1 MNIMLLGAGGFI
13 GTNLA
18 LALSR
23 ESGDCVTVVSR
34 RAEPI
39 PGEARPGLR
48 FLGVELN
55 ADTDFD
61 TLLRGQNV
69 VYHLLSTTMPSTS
82 NRQIARELEANVV
95 LSANLLEAC
104 ARQGVERVVFFSSGG
119 TVYGKSGR
127 CPFREDAPTEPI
139 TSYGVQKLAIE
150 KLLYLYRHMYG
161 LDYRIIRLANPY
173 GPWQRPNGQL
183 GAVTT
188 FVYKAL
194 AGEPI
199 EIYGDGHVVRDFLYI
214 DDAVR
219 GVLNIARGESEHR
232 LFNLGSG
239 TGTSIRDILGT
250 VERTLGVSPEVRYT
264 PARAVDV
271 PANYLDISRYE
282 TAYGPLDPIPLEEGI
297 LRTAAFLRKRYSL

>member
-39 PGEARPGLR
+39 PGEDRPGLR

-150 KLLYLYRHMYG
+150 KLLFLYRHMYG

>member
-39 PGEARPGLR
+39 PGEDRPGLR